1 MLNAG
6 YDFRRN
12 NAGILVNPDK
22 ASAGWSNLGKGL
34 QIAGGIMSWK
44 AAKDRADRIN
54 KAQEDYYDALNT
66 YLQNKES
73 DVGTT
78 TKNFEDKIE
87 DEKLYQ
93 SLPELEE
100 EDKYERLY
108 NTEEANNKRKNY
120 LDIMDTFL
128 QMYGGK

>member
-12 NAGILVNPDK
+12 NAGLLVNPDK

-34 QIAGGIMSWK
+34 QVAGGIMSWK
-44 AAKDRADRIN
+44 AAKDRADRMN
-54 KAQEDYYDALNT
+54 KAQEDYYDALT
-66 YLQNKES
+66 SYLNNKEV
-73 DVGTT
+73 DV
-78 TKNFEDKIE
+78 KDQQDAIE
-87 DEKLYQ
+87 DEELYK
-93 SLPELEE
+93 SLPDLEE
-100 EDKYERLY
+100 EKDKYERLY

-120 LDIMDTFL
+120 LDVMDTFL

>member
-12 NAGILVNPDK
+12 NAGLLVNPDK
-22 ASAGWSNLGKGL
+22 ASAGWTNLGKGL
-34 QIAGGIMSWK
+34 QAIAGIMSWK
-44 AAKDRADRIN
+44 DARDRADRIN

-66 YLQNKES
+66 YLNNS
-73 DVGTT
+73 TVDV
-78 TKNFEDKIE
+78 KDQQDAIE
-87 DEKLYQ
+87 DEELYK
-93 SLPELEE
+93 SLPELE

-108 NTEEANNKRKNY
+108 NTEEANNKRKQY
-120 LDIMDTFL
+120 LDIMDAFL

>member
-12 NAGILVNPDK
+12 NAGLLVNPDK

-44 AAKDRADRIN
+44 DARDRADRMN
-54 KAQEDYYDALNT
+54 KAQEDYYDALT
-66 YLQNKES
+66 SYLKNKET
-73 DVGTT
+73 DVGTS
-78 TKNFEDKIE
+78 TKDFEDAIE

-93 SLPELEE
+93 SLPDLEE
-100 EDKYERLY
+100 DIIELRGTSIHLAEKSLLSV
-108 NTEEANNKRKNY
+108 KRKGIQRNCS
-120 LDIMDTFL
+120 
-128 QMYGGK
+128 

>member
-12 NAGILVNPDK
+12 NAGLLVNPDK

-34 QIAGGIMSWK
+34 QVAGGIMSWK
-44 AAKDRADRIN
+44 DAKDRADRMN

-66 YLQNKES
+66 YLKNKET
-73 DVGTT
+73 DVGTS
-78 TKNFEDKIE
+78 TKDFEDAIE

-93 SLPELEE
+93 SLPDLE
-100 EDKYERLY
+100 EDKYKRLY

>member
-12 NAGILVNPDK
+12 NAGLLVNPDK
-22 ASAGWSNLGKGL
+22 ASAGWSNLGRGL
-34 QIAGGIMSWK
+34 QVAGGIMSWK
-44 AAKDRADRIN
+44 AAKDRADKLN
-54 KAQEDYYDALNT
+54 KAQEDYYDALT
-66 YLQNKES
+66 SYLNNKEV
-73 DVGTT
+73 DV
-78 TKNFEDKIE
+78 KDQQDAIE
-87 DEKLYQ
+87 DEELYN
-93 SLPELEE
+93 SLPDLE

-120 LDIMDTFL
+120 LDLMDTFL

>member
-12 NAGILVNPDK
+12 NAGLLVNPDK

-44 AAKDRADRIN
+44 DARDRADRMN
-54 KAQEDYYDALNT
+54 KAQEDYYDALT
-66 YLQNKES
+66 SYLKNKET
-73 DVGTT
+73 DVGTS
-78 TKNFEDKIE
+78 TKDFEDAIE

-93 SLPELEE
+93 SLPDLE

-120 LDIMDTFL
+120 LDLMDTFL

>member
-12 NAGILVNPDK
+12 NAGLLVNPDK
-22 ASAGWSNLGKGL
+22 AGAGWSNLGKGL
-34 QIAGGIMSWK
+34 QVAGGIMSWK
-44 AAKDRADRIN
+44 AAKDRADKIN

-66 YLQNKES
+66 YLKNKET
-73 DVGTT
+73 DVGTS
-78 TKNFEDKIE
+78 TKDFEDAIE

-93 SLPELEE
+93 SLPELE

-120 LDIMDTFL
+120 LDVMDTFL

>member
-12 NAGILVNPDK
+12 NAGLLVNPDK
-22 ASAGWSNLGKGL
+22 ASAGWSNLGRGL
-34 QIAGGIMSWK
+34 QVAGGIMSWK
-44 AAKDRADRIN
+44 AAKDRADKLN
-54 KAQEDYYDALNT
+54 KAQEDYYDALT
-66 YLQNKES
+66 SYLKNKEV
-73 DVGTT
+73 DV
-78 TKNFEDKIE
+78 KDPQDAIE
-87 DEKLYQ
+87 DEELYK
-93 SLPELEE
+93 SLPDLE

-120 LDIMDTFL
+120 LDLMDTFL

>member
-12 NAGILVNPDK
+12 NAGLLVNPDK
-22 ASAGWSNLGKGL
+22 ASAGWSNLGRGL
-34 QIAGGIMSWK
+34 QVAGGIMSWK
-44 AAKDRADRIN
+44 AAKDRADKLN
-54 KAQEDYYDALNT
+54 KAQEDYYDALT
-66 YLQNKES
+66 SYLNNKEV
-73 DVGTT
+73 DV
-78 TKNFEDKIE
+78 KDPQDAIE
-87 DEKLYQ
+87 DEELYQ
-93 SLPELEE
+93 SLPDLE

>member
-12 NAGILVNPDK
+12 NAGLLVNPDK
-22 ASAGWSNLGKGL
+22 ASAGWTNLGKGL
-34 QIAGGIMSWK
+34 QAVAGIMSWK
-44 AAKDRADRIN
+44 DAKDRADRIN

-66 YLQNKES
+66 YLNNS
-73 DVGTT
+73 TVDV
-78 TKNFEDKIE
+78 KDQQDAIE
-87 DEKLYQ
+87 DEELYK
-93 SLPELEE
+93 SLPELE

-108 NTEEANNKRKNY
+108 NTEEANNKRKQY
-120 LDIMDTFL
+120 LDIMDAFL

>member
-12 NAGILVNPDK
+12 NAGLLVNPDK
-22 ASAGWSNLGKGL
+22 ASAGWSNLGRGL
-34 QIAGGIMSWK
+34 QVAGGIMSWK
-44 AAKDRADRIN
+44 AAKDRADKLN
-54 KAQEDYYDALNT
+54 KAQEDYYDALT
-66 YLQNKES
+66 SYLNNK
-73 DVGTT
+73 DVDV
-78 TKNFEDKIE
+78 KDPQDAIE
-87 DEKLYQ
+87 DEELYK
-93 SLPELEE
+93 SLPDLE

-120 LDIMDTFL
+120 LDVMDTFL

>member
-12 NAGILVNPDK
+12 NAGLLVNPDK

-34 QIAGGIMSWK
+34 QAAAGVMSWK
-44 AAKDRADRIN
+44 DAKDRADRLN

-66 YLQNKES
+66 YLNNSEV
-73 DVGTT
+73 DV
-78 TKNFEDKIE
+78 KDQQDAIE
-87 DEKLYQ
+87 DEELYK

-100 EDKYERLY
+100 DSKERLY
-108 NTEEANNKRKNY
+108 NTEEANNKRKQY
-120 LDIMDTFL
+120 LDVMDTFL

>member
-12 NAGILVNPDK
+12 NAGLLVNPEQ

-34 QIAGGIMSWK
+34 QVAAGIMSWK
-44 AAKDRADRIN
+44 DAKDRADRMN
-54 KAQEDYYDALNT
+54 KAQEDYYDALT
-66 YLQNKES
+66 SYLKNKEV
-73 DVGTT
+73 DV
-78 TKNFEDKIE
+78 KDPQDVIE

-93 SLPELEE
+93 SLPDLE

-120 LDIMDTFL
+120 LDLMDTFL

>member
-12 NAGILVNPDK
+12 NAGLLVNPDK

-44 AAKDRADRIN
+44 AAKDRADRMN
-54 KAQEDYYDALNT
+54 KAQEDYYDALT
-66 YLQNKES
+66 SYLNNKEV
-73 DVGTT
+73 DV
-78 TKNFEDKIE
+78 KDQQDAIE
-87 DEKLYQ
+87 DEELYK
-93 SLPELEE
+93 SLPDLEE
-100 EDKYERLY
+100 EKDKYERLY